1 MAASMTAK
9 TFSCKLLQNF
19 VRCHLRGASCRMMSQ
34 ESTGNGTGYTPDRNV
49 DNGGQETEYEIRQ
62 RILKSS
68 LPFVLSEGWT
78 QNAIAA
84 GAEAEGLPG
93 VAHGLFPRGGVELVY
108 YFYTDCN
115 KRLAEQL
122 AEQVKQEKEQSEQNE
137 EKPSGPKITPFIRGA
152 VETRLR
158 MITPYMDKWPQAMA
172 MLALPPNA
180 PEAFSNLLN
189 FTDEIWYYAGDS
201 STDFNWY
208 TKRLTLAG
216 VYKATEVF
224 MVQDKSEDFDDTW
237 QFLDR
242 RMDDLKKF
250 GNITRSGQQSG
261 AVVTEACKGIFI
273 MARNV
278 LGANS
283 RA

>member
-9 TFSCKLLQNF
+9 TFTCKFLQNF
-19 VRCHLRGASCRMMSQ
+19 VRGQLRGASCRIMSQ
-34 ESTGNGTGYTPDRNV
+34 ESTGSNGNGSAESNV
-49 DNGGQETEYEIRQ
+49 ENDSQETEYEVKQ

-84 GAEAEGLPG
+84 GAETEGLPG

-122 AEQVKQEKEQSEQNE
+122 AEQVKQEKEENE
-137 EKPSGPKITPFIRGA
+137 TKESGPKIRPFITGA

-158 MITPYMDKWPQAMA
+158 MITPYIEKWPQAMA
-172 MLALPPNA
+172 MLALPQNA

-189 FTDEIWYYAGDS
+189 LTDEIWFYAGDT

-224 MVQDKSEDFDDTW
+224 MVQDKSVDYDETW

-242 RMDDLKKF
+242 RMNDLNKF
-250 GNITRSGQQSG
+250 GNLARSGQQSG
-261 AVVTEACKGIFI
+261 QILSEACKGVFI